1 MLKKI
6 ALTALFAITFA
17 VGIGAAQAKTTSA
30 ASKTAPRPPAPQF
43 LCGWGMVC

>member
-17 VGIGAAQAKTTSA
+17 VGMGAAQAATHGVRI
-30 ASKTAPRPPAPQF
+30 PHG
-43 LCGWGMVC
+43 LCGAGRIC

>member
-17 VGIGAAQAKTTSA
+17 VGIGAARPVQAATVEPVESG
-30 ASKTAPRPPAPQF
+30 
-43 LCGWGMVC
+43 LCLWGLVC

>member
-17 VGIGAAQAKTTSA
+17 VGIGAAQAKT
-30 ASKTAPRPPAPQF
+30 KAPGAPVPHG
-43 LCGWGMVC
+43 LCPSGMKC